1 MCEKERDIDLMYAT
15 IGRFAV
21 EFEQICH
28 TMESGVRSILALEGL
43 QSDRIQEILLSG
55 LTAEP
60 LSALFRSLCSEH
72 LKPNETEA
80 KIIKQV
86 FSTLQQLI
94 SARNDL
100 LHSKWFLA
108 LKEKNEGCQ
117 AVAFGSKL
125 HKNSRGAATKRF
137 EYTSTNFQE
146 LYEQSQASLWNVAKL
161 VNCISGGYP
170 LEQNFK
176 KNDQGEYEAMRLLC
190 KKA

>member
-1 MCEKERDIDLMYAT
+1 MREKHQEIDLIYAT

-28 TMESGVRSILALEGL
+28 TMESGVRCILALEGL
-43 QSDRIQEILLSG
+43 ESERIQEILLSG

-72 LKPNETEA
+72 LKPNATEA

-86 FSTLQQLI
+86 FSTLQHLI

-108 LKEKNEGCQ
+108 LREDDDGCQ

-137 EYTSTNFQE
+137 EYNSTNFQE
-146 LYEQSQASLWNVAKL
+146 LYEESQESLCNVAKL
-161 VNCISGGYP
+161 ANCISGGYP
-170 LEQNFK
+170 LEQNFQ
-176 KNDQGEYEAMRLLC
+176 KNDQGEYEAIKGLC
-190 KKA
+190 EKA